1 MPTTDAKTCGLDK
14 QIRRLF
20 VRFENMAG
28 EGLYRVS
35 RDILDSM
42 ECGMIRVRRKT
53 LREARDLFYRLW
65 APMASV
71 PRAAYLDARSRS
83 PITWFIGTESDA
95 LQIAERLVRMLNR
108 YGADLRRIETD
119 RPPKILWEDGFQAVT
134 RRLRRPAPRYA
145 DVVKSRWR
153 DRRRRLQKRR
163 ERAGRTQARAAKSGL

>member
-1 MPTTDAKTCGLDK
+1 MPVINAKTYGHDNPVP
-14 QIRRLF
+14 RLF

-35 RDILDSM
+35 RDILESM

-71 PRAAYLDARSRS
+71 PRAAYIDARSRS
-83 PITWFIGTESDA
+83 PITWFIGTGSEA

-119 RPPKILWEDGFQAVT
+119 RLPKILWEDGFQAVT
-134 RRLRRPAPRYA
+134 RRMRRPAPRYV
-145 DVVKSRWR
+145 DVVRSRWR
-153 DRRRRLQKRR
+153 DRRKRLQKRR
-163 ERAGRTQARAAKSGL
+163 ERAGRTQARTAKSGL